1 MEQST
6 AYLMMIFLPVIP
18 WFLKI
23 TVSYRIR
30 YKTPKLKV
38 DKFYKKH
45 KTSFAKK
52 FFYTD
57 LKSKIQPFAYYANFL
72 IGCLLLA
79 SVLLS
84 VVYLIL
90 AIFKY
95 TLSVFWI
102 PYVAM
107 YVTLILAVFLIVY
120 GTIEII
126 DDRRAKK

>member
-30 YKTPKLKV
+30 YKTPKLKA

-45 KTSFAKK
+45 KTSFVKK

-72 IGCLLLA
+72 LGCLLMA
-79 SVLLS
+79 SILLS
-84 VVYLIL
+84 VIYLIL

-102 PYVAM
+102 PYGAM
-107 YVTLILAVFLIVY
+107 YVTLMLTFLLIVY

-126 DDRRAKK
+126 DDRRTKK